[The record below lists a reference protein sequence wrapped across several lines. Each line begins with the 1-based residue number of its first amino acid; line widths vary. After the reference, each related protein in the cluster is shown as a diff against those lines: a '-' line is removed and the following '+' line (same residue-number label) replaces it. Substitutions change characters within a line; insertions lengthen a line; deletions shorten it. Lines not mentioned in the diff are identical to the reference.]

1 MLVSYEWLKEYV
13 DLEGISPEEIAE
25 ELNRTGIEVEVIYT
39 RDAGVN
45 GVVIGQVLSVEPH
58 PNAQRLHVCSV
69 HVGQGNP
76 LQIVCGASNVAPMQK
91 VPVALIGATLP
102 GDVQIKKANIRGI
115 ESFGMICSAKELGLS
130 DKVLMKKQTDGILVL
145 HDDAPIGQDI
155 KDYLG
160 LNDQIIELELT
171 PNRSDCLSMIGV
183 AYEVAAIFDRPL
195 RLPEIELDEAFQQ
208 EEPVQIV
215 IEAEEEC
222 PFFAAQVVRNLKVGT
237 SPQWLQNRLISAGI
251 RPINN
256 IVDIT
261 NYVMI
266 ETGQPLH
273 AYDYHQIEGGEVIV
287 RRARPGEAVVTLD
300 GVTRACDDDTLLIT
314 DREKVLALAG
324 VMGGQSS
331 EVTDQTTT
339 ILLESAFFD
348 PALIRRTSR
357 RLGLRS
363 EASNRFEKGVDPER
377 IIPALSRAVQ
387 LLREIAGGEVAS
399 EIHVEEVGDI
409 EDVVIHLRH
418 ERLCNLLGIQID
430 PEQVIQILKRLR
442 FEVHYDE
449 KGIYEVQIPTRRPD
463 ITIEEDLIEEV
474 ARLYGYDQIPTTLPW
489 GQQLPGS
496 LTPEQKFRRMIR
508 HTLRNLGMHENIN
521 YSLISTQ
528 EEREIASL
536 DPTAKP
542 IRIAMPMSRDHAVL
556 RTSLMPSLIKTAKY
570 NRNHGFESF
579 SLFEIGLTYLTE
591 EKRISKLPKEN
602 WQLAGLIT
610 GKQHTDFWDQSAKES
625 VLNFYHAKG
634 ILEAL
639 FQRLGVKGIEYRAAS
654 WTGLHPGRTAEIVH
668 EHEVI
673 GVIGQLHPKL
683 EKRNQLEETVLFE
696 IDLPKLFQLTTEEI
710 TYEPVARYP
719 AVTRDL
725 AIVVDEE
732 VQVGKVEQTIRQSAG
747 ELLESITL
755 FDVFQSE
762 QLGENKKS
770 LAFSLVYRA
779 NDRTLRDNE
788 VQVVHERVIQSLE
801 RTFAAKLRQ

>member
-13 DLEGISPEEIAE
+13 DLEGISPEDIAE

-58 PNAQRLHVCSV
+58 PNAERLKVCTV

-76 LQIVCGASNVAPMQK
+76 LQIVCGAPNVAPMQR

-102 GDVQIKKANIRGI
+102 GEVQIKKTKIRGI
-115 ESFGMICSAKELGLS
+115 ESFGMICSAQELGLP
-130 DKVLMKKQTDGILVL
+130 DKVLMKNQADGILVL
-145 HDDAPIGQDI
+145 DRNAPIGENI
-155 KDYLG
+155 KEYLG
-160 LNDQIIELELT
+160 MNDQIIELELT

-195 RLPEIELDEAFQQ
+195 RLPEVEIDEAFHQ
-208 EEPVQIV
+208 EAPVNLI

-222 PFFAAQVVRNLKVGT
+222 PFYAAQVIRNLKIGS

-273 AYDYHQIEGGEVIV
+273 AYDYHQVHGGEVII

-314 DREKVLALAG
+314 DRKQVLGLAG
-324 VMGGQSS
+324 VMGGQST
-331 EVTDQTTT
+331 EVTNQTTT

-348 PALIRRTSR
+348 PAIIRRTSR

-387 LLREIAGGEVAS
+387 LLQEIAGGEVAS

-409 EDVVIHLRH
+409 EDVVINLRH
-418 ERLCNLLGIQID
+418 DRLCNLLGIQID
-430 PEQVIQILKRLR
+430 SEKVIEILNRLR
-442 FEVHYDE
+442 FEVHYED
-449 KGIYEVQIPTRRPD
+449 GIYEVQIPSRRPD

-496 LTPEQKFRRMIR
+496 LTREQKFRRIIR
-508 HTLRNLGMHENIN
+508 HTLRNLGMHENVT
-521 YSLISTQ
+521 YSLISSQ
-528 EEREIASL
+528 AEKELASL
-536 DPTAKP
+536 DPTVEP

-556 RTSLMPSLIKTAKY
+556 RTSLLPSLIQTAKY
-570 NRNHGFESF
+570 NRNHGFDSF
-579 SLFEIGLTYLTE
+579 SLFEIGLTYLTN
-591 EKRISKLPKEN
+591 EKKLSKLPKEN
-602 WQLAGLIT
+602 WHLAGLIT
-610 GKQHTDFWDQSAKES
+610 GKQNADFWSQNSKP
-625 VLNFYHAKG
+625 VLNFYHGKG

-639 FQRLGVKGIEYRAAS
+639 FRRLGIAQVEYREAS
-654 WTGLHPGRTAEIVH
+654 LTGFHPGRTAEIVYDH
-668 EHEVI
+668 QVI
-673 GVIGQLHPKL
+673 GVLGQLHPKL
-683 EKRNQLEETVLFE
+683 AKRDQLEETVLFE
-696 IDLPKLFQLTTEEI
+696 INLPKLFQIVNDQI
-710 TYEPVARYP
+710 TYQPVARYP

-725 AIVVDEE
+725 AIVVDEK
-732 VQVGKVEQTIRQSAG
+732 VQVGKVEQGIRQSAG

-755 FDVFQSE
+755 FDVFQGE
-762 QLGENKKS
+762 QLGDQKKS

-779 NDRTLRDNE
+779 NDRTLRDDE
-788 VQVVHERVIQSLE
+788 VQVVHEKVIQYLE
-801 RTFAAKLRQ
+801 KTFHAKLRQ